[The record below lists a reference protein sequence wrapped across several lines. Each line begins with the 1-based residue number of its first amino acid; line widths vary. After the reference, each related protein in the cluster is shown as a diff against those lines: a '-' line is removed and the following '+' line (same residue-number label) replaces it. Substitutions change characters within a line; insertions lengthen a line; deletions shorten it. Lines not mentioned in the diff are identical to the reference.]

1 MKTERT
7 LYREGKYLVLDG
19 TGEERRN
26 KEAILQE
33 GIYVVREY
41 EGSERSKRAKR
52 RKLTLIFSLSII
64 PFPVELKSNDQSAKP
79 CDGNYHS
86 SQWHGKCARMEL
98 GERHFHHQTHT
109 ISC

>member
-19 TGEERRN
+19 TGEEKRN

-33 GIYVVREY
+33 GIYVVREW

-52 RKLTLIFSLSII
+52 R
-64 PFPVELKSNDQSAKP
+64 
-79 CDGNYHS
+79 
-86 SQWHGKCARMEL
+86 
-98 GERHFHHQTHT
+98 
-109 ISC
+109 

>member
-33 GIYVVREY
+33 EY
-41 EGSERSKRAKR
+41 MWSE
-52 RKLTLIFSLSII
+52 
-64 PFPVELKSNDQSAKP
+64 SAK
-79 CDGNYHS
+79 DQKEANE
-86 SQWHGKCARMEL
+86 QK
-98 GERHFHHQTHT
+98 GEN
-109 ISC
+109 